1 MGQSPTEGIATQ
13 PNPKQK
19 PQQWGYF
26 YGNVYFVFL
35 SRGDAAGRVGYS
47 AGAAADE
54 ISCISFTAIC
64 AIASGTALRYRLLGK
79 NLELLAV
86 CLYKVFV

>member
-1 MGQSPTEGIATQ
+1 M
-13 PNPKQK
+13 
-19 PQQWGYF
+19 Y
-26 YGNVYFVFL
+26 L

-64 AIASGTALRYRLLGK
+64 AIAKRCCKADRLRRGFAHRPSHRPNHLIATSPSNG
-79 NLELLAV
+79 V
-86 CLYKVFV
+86 IFM